1 MKKQNTPAPA
11 EEIQAGAEQT
21 QNEAKE
27 VKLQPLAPE
36 VQELITRLKQENA
49 SLQIKLQEQP
59 QSLEDKIRFF
69 QEKKAKIDKL
79 GKLDAYAEGLL
90 KIGQEAQETSETDEF
105 FSEKFAVKV
114 TRKAN
119 SYRNEGEDI
128 LTIQN
133 PVLVVEVLGYALER
147 INAKRAQLRTE
158 IEA

>member
-1 MKKQNTPAPA
+1 MKTKNTIPQAEEQKAPA
-11 EEIQAGAEQT
+11 TTAET
-21 QNEAKE
+21 EVKE
-27 VKLQPLAPE
+27 VKLQPLPPE

-59 QSLEDKIRFF
+59 LSLEEKIKFF

-90 KIGQEAQETSETDEF
+90 KIGQEAQEASEADEF
-105 FSEKFAVKV
+105 FSEKYSVRV
-114 TRKAN
+114 SRKTN
-119 SYRNEGEDI
+119 SYREEFEDV
-128 LTIQN
+128 LKIQN

-147 INAKRAQLRTE
+147 INSKRSQLKAE

>member
-1 MKKQNTPAPA
+1 MKSKNTIPQADEQKAPA
-11 EEIQAGAEQT
+11 NTTE
-21 QNEAKE
+21 NEVKE
-27 VKLQPLAPE
+27 VKFQPLAPE

-59 QSLEDKIRFF
+59 QSLEEKIKFF

-79 GKLDAYAEGLL
+79 AKLDAYALGLV
-90 KIGQEAQETSETDEF
+90 KVGEEAQEETEADEF
-105 FSEKFAVKV
+105 FSEKYSVRVSKKTNKYDRDWTDV
-114 TRKAN
+114 
-119 SYRNEGEDI
+119 

-147 INAKRAQLRTE
+147 INTKRTQLQTE